1 MRAQTSLF
9 GSRYANRQST
19 LVYAGCH
26 IPTPAGKVGA
36 HREGVQGSHVREE
49 IVQVYLPDRTGQVD
63 SLCLL
68 W

>member
-9 GSRYANRQST
+9 RSRYANIQSS

-36 HREGVQGSHVREE
+36 HREGVDGSHVRGE
-49 IVQVYLPDRTGQVD
+49 IVQVYVASRTGRVD